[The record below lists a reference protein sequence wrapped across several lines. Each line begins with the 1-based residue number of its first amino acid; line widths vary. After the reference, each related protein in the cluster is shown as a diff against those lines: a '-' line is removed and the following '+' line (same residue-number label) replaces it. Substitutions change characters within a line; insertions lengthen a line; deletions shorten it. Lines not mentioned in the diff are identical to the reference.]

1 MSVNPIDLQ
10 VAIPKMVD
18 VSNIK
23 QIEIQRPDVF
33 VGQFME
39 MINNENEIKKSRTNK
54 INESNKLS
62 TKKDKNRMEG
72 ESSQKERKKFLLGH
86 VDIKI

>member
-18 VSNIK
+18 ISNIK
-23 QIEIQRPDVF
+23 QVEIQRPDVF
-33 VGQFME
+33 IGQFME

-54 INESNKLS
+54 INESDKPYI
-62 TKKDKNRMEG
+62 KKDKNEVVDDNLSKG
-72 ESSQKERKKFLLGH
+72 RKKFLLGH
-86 VDIKI
+86 MDIKI

>member
-18 VSNIK
+18 ISNIK
-23 QIEIQRPDVF
+23 QVEIQRADVF

-54 INESNKLS
+54 ISESNKLS
-62 TKKDKNRMEG
+62 TKKDKNKMDEKG
-72 ESSQKERKKFLLGH
+72 LPKERKKFLSGH
-86 VDIKI
+86 MDIKI

>member
-10 VAIPKMVD
+10 VAIPKMTD
-18 VSNIK
+18 ISNIK

-33 VGQFME
+33 AGQFME
-39 MINNENEIKKSRTNK
+39 MISHEEEIKKSRTNK
-54 INESNKLS
+54 INESNKLYI
-62 TKKDKNRMEG
+62 KKDKNKLT
-72 ESSQKERKKFLLGH
+72 KENLSKGRKKFLLGH

>member
-18 VSNIK
+18 ISNIK
-23 QIEIQRPDVF
+23 QVEIQRPDVF

-39 MINNENEIKKSRTNK
+39 MINNENEIKKRQ
-54 INESNKLS
+54 
-62 TKKDKNRMEG
+62 DK
-72 ESSQKERKKFLLGH
+72 
-86 VDIKI
+86 

>member
-18 VSNIK
+18 ISNIK
-23 QIEIQRPDVF
+23 QVEIQRPDVF
-33 VGQFME
+33 IGQFME

-54 INESNKLS
+54 INESDKPYI
-62 TKKDKNRMEG
+62 KKDKNEVVDDNLSKG
-72 ESSQKERKKFLLGH
+72 RKNFC
-86 VDIKI
+86 